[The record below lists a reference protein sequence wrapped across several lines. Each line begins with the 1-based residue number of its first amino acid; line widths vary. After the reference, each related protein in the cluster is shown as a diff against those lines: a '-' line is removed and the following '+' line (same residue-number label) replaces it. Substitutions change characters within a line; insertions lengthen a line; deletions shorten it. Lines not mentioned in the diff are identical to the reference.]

1 MVEWSEEFQKDPQF
15 SLISATIKSMKEEGI
30 TFPPAGSQVRDSFRL
45 TVDPIVFGRYMLYI
59 KAR

>member
-30 TFPPAGSQVRDSFRL
+30 TFPPAGSQVRKSVKL
-45 TVDPIVFGRYMLYI
+45 MVDPV
-59 KAR
+59 